1 MGQREKQNRNR
12 MHRSSKPKDTR
23 TRNWI
28 SKVAKAAVS
37 PNPGFKKAYIKKL
50 DFSPQ
55 SLTALDEIIWTLF
68 GGRYLCK
75 TKLEALVW
83 GFGGYVAEVIQRNNE
98 GFWKK
103 AKNRY
108 TFEFTRDEK
117 ITGFSVNPWAWIYK
131 RFEEGDLLAAKYD
144 ELMKI
149 AKRFHKASANSD
161 FQKGIRAP
169 RAANNR

>member
-1 MGQREKQNRNR
+1 MNRSEK
-12 MHRSSKPKDTR
+12 SKDTG

-28 SKVAKAAVS
+28 SKVAKSAVS
-37 PNPGFKKAYIKKL
+37 PNPGFKKAYIKRL

-55 SLTALDEIIWTLF
+55 SLTALDEIIWSLF

-75 TKLEALVW
+75 TKLEDLAW

-103 AKNRY
+103 ATNRY
-108 TFEFTRDEK
+108 TFEFTRHGK
-117 ITGFSVNPWAWIYK
+117 ITGFGINPWAWIYK
-131 RFEEGDLLAAKYD
+131 RFEEGDLLASKYD

-149 AKRFHKASANSD
+149 AKRFFKASANSGLSK
-161 FQKGIRAP
+161 KGM
-169 RAANNR
+169 

>member
-1 MGQREKQNRNR
+1 MIDWSDDDSSHDNGATREAKQKSDASVKQTERYQ
-12 MHRSSKPKDTR
+12 D
-23 TRNWI
+23 
-28 SKVAKAAVS
+28 A
-37 PNPGFKKAYIKKL
+37 KL

-75 TKLEALVW
+75 TKLEALVC

-108 TFEFTRDEK
+108 TFEFTRDE
-117 ITGFSVNPWAWIYK
+117 
-131 RFEEGDLLAAKYD
+131 
-144 ELMKI
+144 
-149 AKRFHKASANSD
+149 
-161 FQKGIRAP
+161 
-169 RAANNR
+169 

>member
-1 MGQREKQNRNR
+1 MNR
-12 MHRSSKPKDTR
+12 SKTPKDTR

-28 SKVAKAAVS
+28 SKVAKSAVFL
-37 PNPGFKKAYIKKL
+37 NPGFKKAHIKRL

-75 TKLEALVW
+75 TKLDALLW

-98 GFWKK
+98 GFWQK

-108 TFEFTRDEK
+108 TFEFTRDGK
-117 ITGFSVNPWAWIYK
+117 ITGLGVNPWAWIYK
-131 RFEEGDLLAAKYD
+131 RVEEGDLLAAKYKQ
-144 ELMKI
+144 LIKI
-149 AKRFHKASANSD
+149 AKQFYRASAKSG
-161 FQKGIRAP
+161 FQKGNRAP

>member
-1 MGQREKQNRNR
+1 MNR
-12 MHRSSKPKDTR
+12 SKNPKDTR

-28 SKVAKAAVS
+28 SKVAKSVVS
-37 PNPGFKKAYIKKL
+37 PNPGFEKAHIKRL

-103 AKNRY
+103 ATNRY
-108 TFEFTRDEK
+108 TFEFTRVGK
-117 ITGFSVNPWAWIYK
+117 ITGFGVNPWAWIYK
-131 RFEEGDLLAAKYD
+131 RFQEGDLLATKYKQ
-144 ELMKI
+144 LIKI
-149 AKRFHKASANSD
+149 AKQFCKASASGD

>member
-1 MGQREKQNRNR
+1 MGQREKQSKGRVNR
-12 MHRSSKPKDTR
+12 SKKPKDIR

-28 SKVAKAAVS
+28 SKVAKAVVS

-50 DFSPQ
+50 NFSPQ
-55 SLTALDEIIWTLF
+55 SLTALDEVIWTLF

-98 GFWKK
+98 GVWQK

-108 TFEFTRDEK
+108 NFEFTRDGK
-117 ITGFSVNPWAWIYK
+117 ITGFGVNPWAWIYK

-149 AKRFHKASANSD
+149 AKQFFKASANIGLSK
-161 FQKGIRAP
+161 KGMRV
-169 RAANNR
+169 RR